1 MREQGGFDMER
12 YFAAAIQMDS
22 ADDKAHNLQE
32 AAHWI
37 GEAASRGA
45 KLIALPEQMNYIG
58 KTPEENAEE
67 IPGGETFRM
76 MAQLA
81 RKYGVWLHCGSIF
94 ERTADGTRPCNTTMV
109 IAPDGGL
116 AAKYSK
122 LHMFD
127 VVIQDGPSIRESE
140 RVRPGDKI
148 VTVDAGD
155 TGCLGLSICYDIRF
169 GEIYRLM
176 ALAGAQVFVVPANF
190 TMQTGKDH
198 WEALLRARAIEN
210 GCYVIAPGQCG
221 KKPRFQAY
229 GKSIIV
235 DPWGDVVAKAS
246 DKPGIIMAELDP
258 DYLERVRRQVFTL
271 ENRRPDVYRLEEA

>member
-1 MREQGGFDMER
+1 MER

-22 ADDKAHNLQE
+22 TDDKAHNLQE

-67 IPGGETFRM
+67 IPGGETFCR

-81 RKYGVWLHCGSIF
+81 RQYGVWLHCGSIF
-94 ERTADGTRPCNTTMV
+94 ERAADGTRPCNTTMV

-140 RVRPGDKI
+140 HVRPGDKI

-271 ENRRPDVYRLEEA
+271 ENRRPDVYRLEET